1 MGERAKGIFSDI
13 HCEEGKCRVTLLHD
27 PTVEGLDT
35 AIYMDGSGSM
45 EDEYGRVRTPSKP
58 QPSGLRKK
66 FWEWLSG
73 IKVTATAEASSGPQQ
88 NIVAPQIR
96 RMLQYLATKDRN
108 SRLRVAYWACGE
120 AAPVEVIGELTAA
133 DVDRQA
139 FDGPQA
145 FGVTD
150 LLPAIKDF
158 VKYMRE
164 QQQAGS
170 RRGCAVIVTDGVIF
184 DVDAVM
190 EYSELI
196 GRQIKS
202 GKLPPLNFVFV
213 GVGAEVDEEQMERI
227 CHAEYAGIEHMW
239 CHRIAEEMEDIAQLV
254 AVLVDETMS
263 INSSG
268 RLLDDKGKVL
278 QVYEG
283 RIPAVLEFTVP
294 EGCKKFALEINGEL
308 YWQEIPEDEDHH

>member
-13 HCEEGKCRVTLLHD
+13 HVEDGKCRVTLLHD

-45 EDEYGRVRTPSKP
+45 EDEYGRAPAKP

-73 IKVTATAEASSGPQQ
+73 APTTAAAPAT
-88 NIVAPQIR
+88 NVVAPQIR

-120 AAPVEVIGELTAA
+120 QRPVEVIGELTAA
-133 DVDRQA
+133 DVDQHS
-139 FDGPQA
+139 FDGPSA

-150 LLPAIKDF
+150 LLPALQDF

-164 QQQAGS
+164 QQKAGA
-170 RRGCAVIVTDGVIF
+170 RRGCAVIVTDGAIF
-184 DVDAVM
+184 DVEKVM
-190 EYSELI
+190 DYSERI
-196 GRQIKS
+196 AREMKAGS
-202 GKLPPLNFVFV
+202 LPQLNFVFV
-213 GVGAEVDEEQMERI
+213 GVGSEVDEEQMERI
-227 CHAEYAGIEHMW
+227 CHAEYAGIDHMW
-239 CHRIAEEMEDIAQLV
+239 CHRIAEEMDDIAQLV

-263 INSSG
+263 IASSG
-268 RLLDDKGKVL
+268 RLLDHNGKTI

-294 EGCKKFALEINGEL
+294 PGCEKFALEINGEA
-308 YWQEIPEDEDHH
+308 YWQEIPEEEDHH

>member
-13 HCEEGKCRVTLLHD
+13 HCEDGKCRVTLLHD

-45 EDEYGRVRTPSKP
+45 EDEYGRATPKP

-73 IKVTATAEASSGPQQ
+73 IKVTPTAEGPAGSQQ

-108 SRLRVAYWACGE
+108 SRLRVAYWACSE
-120 AAPVEVIGELTAA
+120 ASPVEVIGELTAA
-133 DVDRQA
+133 DVDRHA
-139 FDGPQA
+139 FDGPKA

-164 QQQAGS
+164 QQKEGA

-184 DVDAVM
+184 DVEAVM
-190 EYSELI
+190 DYSERI
-196 GRQIKS
+196 AREMKA
-202 GKLPPLNFVFV
+202 GKLPQLNFVFV

-227 CHAEYAGIEHMW
+227 CHAEYAGIDHMW

-263 INSSG
+263 IASSG
-268 RLLDDKGKVL
+268 RLLDHTGKTI

-294 EGCKKFALEINGEL
+294 PGCEKFALEINGEA